1 MVVVI
6 RSICVISSVV
16 FLKESKKK
24 WLMIYIMF
32 LFPCGGQSPDSRGG
46 SARLWSRIRFSCR
59 RLVFCAN
66 NDYRHKSF
74 FLFTVPLF
82 INSAIRC
89 FNNPRLLSQPFLSHL
104 LTTVIIAFPFLQSV
118 KSCETKLE
126 LFIQSVQHTVS
137 HRTVAQCYITT
148 KESEQRAPSQARSF
162 WMCLVS
168 SM

>member
-1 MVVVI
+1 M
-6 RSICVISSVV
+6 SSVV

-89 FNNPRLLSQPFLSHL
+89 FNNPRLLSQPFLFHL

-118 KSCETKLE
+118 KSCEKLNSNSSFKVCSTQFHIA
-126 LFIQSVQHTVS
+126 LLHNATSQ
-137 HRTVAQCYITT
+137 
-148 KESEQRAPSQARSF
+148 QRSRSSGLPLRPAAF
-162 WMCLVS
+162 GCV
-168 SM
+168 